1 MGAINKVAVI
11 GAGVMGAA
19 IAAHV
24 ANAGVPVVLLDVV
37 AKDNPN
43 RNALAESALER
54 MLKASPAPFMSIA
67 APKLVS
73 TGNIDDHLELLKDCD
88 WIIEAVIERL
98 DIKQA
103 LYAKID
109 GVRKKDSVVSS
120 NTSTIPL
127 EELTKGASENF
138 AQHFLITHFF
148 NPPRYMRL
156 LEVATGD
163 KTSHQAVEAISH
175 FADVRLGKTVV
186 DCKDRPGF
194 IGNRLGIYWLQTAV
208 QEAFKNSLTVEEAD
222 AILGKPMGIPKTGV
236 FGLLDLV
243 GLDLMP
249 HISASMGALLDKD
262 DPFHHSNKPSPLI
275 AKMISDGYTGRK
287 GKGGFYR
294 LNREKG
300 KRKEAID
307 LTTGEYRDEQ
317 RPEISAITE
326 SGKSLVKLLSHDS
339 KFGHYVWKVMSHTL
353 AYAAALVGD
362 VSDHPDAID
371 EAMRLGF
378 NWKFGPFE
386 LIDQLGSGWLV
397 ERLAKDGI
405 TIPKFLSVVA
415 SRPIYRIENGVKQV
429 LELNGAYHTIKRAD
443 GVLMLE
449 DIKRVSQP
457 ILKNGSAAL
466 WDVGDGVACFE
477 FISKMNSFDM
487 DVLALIHESIQVVK
501 DRFKALVIYN
511 DSQLFSAG
519 ANLGLVT
526 SAAKAGDWHEIENLI
541 IDGQQ
546 AFMALKYAP
555 FPVVAAPSGMAL
567 GGGCE
572 IVLASDAVQAHS
584 ELNIGLVEVGVGLIP
599 GWGGCKEMLHRWAT
613 LGGLPKGP
621 MPAVMKAFD
630 IISAATVSKSAA
642 DAKALLF
649 MRPDD
654 GITMNRD
661 RLLADAKAKALSLVK
676 DYKPPVPIT
685 FNLPGPSGRVT
696 MDMAV
701 QSYHKLGK
709 ATDYDLVVLG
719 ELAAV
724 LSGGD
729 TDVLMP
735 LMQEDALALELKH
748 FMNLVRDERSIQ
760 RIAHML
766 ETGKPLRN

>member
-1 MGAINKVAVI
+1 MNNIRKVAVI

-37 AKDNPN
+37 AKENPN
-43 RNALAESALER
+43 RNALAQGALER
-54 MLKASPAPFMSIA
+54 MLTASPAPFMSSA
-67 APKLVS
+67 APKLVT
-73 TGNIDDHLELLKDCD
+73 TGNIEDHLDLLKDCD

-109 GVRKKDSVVSS
+109 GVRNKDSFVSS

-127 EELTKGASENF
+127 AELTKGASENF
-138 AQHFLITHFF
+138 VQHFLITHFF

-156 LEVATGD
+156 LEVATGE
-163 KTSHQAVEAISH
+163 KTSTQALETISH
-175 FADVRLGKTVV
+175 FADVHLGKTIVH
-186 DCKDRPGF
+186 CKDRPGF

-208 QEAFKNSLTVEEAD
+208 QEAIDGGLTVEEAD

-249 HISASMGALLDKD
+249 HISTSMGALLEKD
-262 DPFHHSNKPSPLI
+262 DPFHQSNKPSPLLT
-275 AKMISDGYTGRK
+275 KMITDGYTGRK

-294 LNREKG
+294 LNREKA

-307 LTTGEYRDEQ
+307 LITGEYRDEQ
-317 RPEISAITE
+317 KPEIPAITLA
-326 SGKSLVKLLSHDS
+326 GKSLMKLLSHDS
-339 KFGHYVWKVMSHTL
+339 AHGNYAWRVMGQTL

-362 VSDHPDAID
+362 VSDHPEAID

-386 LIDQLGSGWLV
+386 LIDQLGSAWLIEQLTKSGTV
-397 ERLAKDGI
+397 
-405 TIPKFLSVVA
+405 IPKFLTIA
-415 SRPIYRIENGVKQV
+415 QGRPIYRVESGVKQV
-429 LELNGAYHTIKRAD
+429 LGLDGAYHTIKRPK
-443 GVLMLE
+443 GVLLLE
-449 DIKRVSQP
+449 DVKRSSQP
-457 ILKNGSAAL
+457 VLKNGSAAL
-466 WDVGDGVACFE
+466 WDVGDGVACLE

-487 DVLALIHESIQVVK
+487 DIFALIHESITFVK
-501 DRFKALVIYN
+501 DKFKALVIYN

-519 ANLGLVT
+519 ANLGLIT
-526 SAAKAGDWHEIENLI
+526 AAAQAGAWSEIENLI
-541 IDGQQ
+541 QIGQQ

-572 IVLASDAVQAHS
+572 IVLACDAVQAHA
-584 ELNIGLVEVGVGLIP
+584 ELNIGLVEVSVGLIP
-599 GWGGCKEMLHRWAT
+599 GWGGCKEMLYRWAT
-613 LGGLPKGP
+613 LGDLPKGS
-621 MPAVMKAFD
+621 MPAAMKAFE
-630 IISAATVSKSAA
+630 IISVASVSKSAA

-654 GITMNRD
+654 GITMNRS
-661 RLLADAKAKALSLVK
+661 RLLADAKAKALSMAK
-676 DYKPPVPIT
+676 DYKPPIPMV

-696 MDMAV
+696 MDTAV
-701 QSYHKLGK
+701 QALHKLGK
-709 ATDYDLVVLG
+709 ATDYDVVVSG
-719 ELAAV
+719 ELAEV

-729 TDVLMP
+729 ADVQVP
-735 LMQEDALALELKH
+735 LTEDEVLALECKH
-748 FMNLVRDERSIQ
+748 IMTLVRNESSIN
-760 RIAHML
+760 RILHML

>member
-1 MGAINKVAVI
+1 MQTIKKVAVI

-24 ANAGVPVVLLDVV
+24 ANAGVAVVLLDMV
-37 AKDNPN
+37 AKENSN
-43 RNALAESALER
+43 RNALAEGALER
-54 MLKASPAPFMSIA
+54 MLKASPAPFMSNA
-67 APKLVS
+67 APKLVT
-73 TGNIDDHLELLKDCD
+73 TGNIEDHLELLKDCD

-109 GVRKKDSVVSS
+109 RVRSKDSIVSS

-127 EELTKGASENF
+127 AELTTGASKNF

-156 LEVATGD
+156 LEVATGE
-163 KTSHQAVEAISH
+163 KTSHQVLEKISH
-175 FADVRLGKTVV
+175 FADVHLGKTIVR
-186 DCKDRPGF
+186 CKDRPGF

-208 QEAFKNSLTVEEAD
+208 QEAIGGGLTAEEAD
-222 AILGKPMGIPKTGV
+222 AILGKPMGIPKTGA

-243 GLDLMP
+243 GLDLIP

-262 DPFHHSNKPSPLI
+262 DPFHQSNKPLPLLT
-275 AKMISDGYTGRK
+275 KMISDGYTGRK

-294 LNREKG
+294 LNREKA

-307 LTTGEYRDEQ
+307 LVTGEYRDEQ
-317 RPEISAITE
+317 KSEIPAITQA
-326 SGKSLVKLLSHDS
+326 GKSLMKLLSHDS
-339 KFGHYVWKVMSHTL
+339 VHGNFAWRVMGQTL
-353 AYAAALVGD
+353 AYAAALVGE

-386 LIDQLGSGWLV
+386 LIDQLGSAWLV
-397 ERLAKDGI
+397 ERLTKTGTAIPNFLTI
-405 TIPKFLSVVA
+405 TKG
-415 SRPIYRIENGVKQV
+415 RPIYRVESGLKQV
-429 LELNGAYHTIKRAD
+429 LGQDGAYHTIKRSN
-443 GVLMLE
+443 GVLLLE
-449 DIKRVSQP
+449 DIKRSSEP

-466 WDVGDGVACFE
+466 WDVGDGVVCLE
-477 FISKMNSFDM
+477 FISKMNSFDK
-487 DVLALIHESIQVVK
+487 DIFALIHESITLVK

-511 DSQLFSAG
+511 DSPLFSAG

-526 SAAKAGDWHEIENLI
+526 AAAQAGAWGEIENLVQL
-541 IDGQQ
+541 GQQ

-572 IVLASDAVQAHS
+572 IVLACDAIQAHA
-584 ELNIGLVEVGVGLIP
+584 ELNIGLVEVSVGLIP
-599 GWGGCKEMLHRWAT
+599 GWGGCKEMLYRWAT

-621 MPAVMKAFD
+621 MPAVMKAFE
-630 IISAATVSKSAA
+630 IISVASVSKSAA
-642 DAKALLF
+642 DAKALFF
-649 MRPDD
+649 MKPDD
-654 GITMNRD
+654 GITMNRS
-661 RLLADAKAKALSLVK
+661 RLLADAKAKALALVK
-676 DYKPPVPIT
+676 CYKPPVPMV
-685 FNLPGPSGRVT
+685 FNLPGPSGCVT

-701 QSYHKLGK
+701 QSFHKLGQ
-709 ATDYDLVVLG
+709 ATDYDVVVLG
-719 ELAAV
+719 ELAEV
-724 LSGGD
+724 LSGGE
-729 TDVLMP
+729 TDVLIP
-735 LMQEDALALELKH
+735 LTEDEVLALECRH
-748 FMNLVRDERSIQ
+748 FMKLVRNENSVN
-760 RIAHML
+760 RIVHML

>member
-24 ANAGVPVVLLDVV
+24 ANAGVPVVLLDIA

-43 RNALAESALER
+43 RNAFAEGALER
-54 MLKASPAPFMSIA
+54 MVKASPAPFMSSA
-67 APKLVS
+67 APKLVT
-73 TGNIDDHLELLKDCD
+73 TGNTDDHLELLKDCD

-127 EELTKGASENF
+127 AELTKGASENF
-138 AQHFLITHFF
+138 VQHFLITHFF
-148 NPPRYMRL
+148 NPPRYMQL

-163 KTSHQAVEAISH
+163 KTSKQVLETISH
-175 FADVRLGKTVV
+175 FADVQLGKTIVH
-186 DCKDRPGF
+186 CKDRPGF
-194 IGNRLGIYWLQTAV
+194 IGNRLGVYWMQTAV
-208 QEAFKNSLTVEEAD
+208 QEAVASGLTVEEAD

-243 GLDLMP
+243 GLDLLP
-249 HISASMGALLDKD
+249 HISASMGALLDKR
-262 DPFHHSNKPSPLI
+262 DPFHQSNKPLPLI
-275 AKMISDGYTGRK
+275 TKMIGDGYTGRK

-294 LNREKG
+294 LNREKS

-307 LTTGEYRDEQ
+307 LTTGQYRDEQ
-317 RPEISAITE
+317 KPEIKALE
-326 SGKSLVKLLSHDS
+326 EAGKSLVKLLSHDS
-339 KFGHYVWKVMSHTL
+339 KHGGYAWKVMSQTL
-353 AYAAALVGD
+353 VYAAALVGE

-378 NWKFGPFE
+378 NWKFGPFQ
-386 LIDQLGSGWLV
+386 LIDQLGSAWLA
-397 ERLAKDGI
+397 ERLLKDGI
-405 TIPKFLSVVA
+405 AIPEFLTVVA
-415 SRPIYRIENGVKQV
+415 SRPIYHIENGFKQV
-429 LELNGAYHTIKRAD
+429 LGLDGAYHTIKRPD
-443 GVLMLE
+443 GVLLLE
-449 DIKRVSQP
+449 DIKRVCQP

-466 WDVGDGVACFE
+466 WDVGEGVACFE

-487 DVLALIHESIQVVK
+487 DVLALIYESIQVVK
-501 DRFKALVIYN
+501 DKFKALVIYN

-519 ANLGLVT
+519 ANLGFIT
-526 SAAKAGDWHEIENLI
+526 SAAKAGAWSEIENLVSV
-541 IDGQQ
+541 GQQ

-555 FPVVAAPSGMAL
+555 FPVVAAPAGMAL

-572 IVLASDAVQAHS
+572 IVLAADAIQAHA

-599 GWGGCKEMLHRWAT
+599 GWGGCKEMLHRWAS
-613 LGGLPKGP
+613 LGALPNGP
-621 MPAVMKAFD
+621 MPAVMKAFE
-630 IISAATVSKSAA
+630 IISAASVSKSAA

-676 DYKPPVPIT
+676 GYRPAAPVT
-685 FNLPGPSGRVT
+685 FNLPGPSGRLT
-696 MDMAV
+696 LDMAA

-709 ATDYDLVVLG
+709 ATDHDLVVLG

-729 TDVLMP
+729 ADVTVPLTETDVL
-735 LMQEDALALELKH
+735 ALERKH
-748 FMNLVRDERSIQ
+748 FMNLVRDENSIN
-760 RIAHML
+760 RIVHML